1 MSVWFWTR
9 DAGDWNRFR
18 HRAAGAFALF
28 VGLAMGVG
36 CDSDPFTL
44 PEREELKVEST
55 TPTPVAPA
63 STSISSSPEARSIE
77 LVMDR
82 HDPEESEIF
91 RAAARTQAG
100 RERVR
105 LRISA
110 LENSD
115 LSSHQAELVRQAAER
130 KPVAVIVEPADPS
143 DLRLAQAVAETSVIT
158 PVFVLY
164 RPLEGLKKEG
174 SAATKPARGRV
185 IMIVP
190 PSFTESAGQ
199 LVASAI
205 RNAKNASL
213 DPTAGAIVVVNTVSD
228 PFVDERV
235 RAIHDQ
241 LKLAGVKQVSEIR
254 FASRVED
261 CVKQLTERLKKDPK
275 PTLVFGVDSPSMS
288 GCREVSNQ
296 LIDERPFITAG
307 YSADEQLGMTARSGD
322 LAAVA
327 DFMPTR
333 LVRKA
338 IAMAAEVADGK
349 AVPDTIELA
358 IVFHDSP
365 PTTGVPRTQSFYK
378 SRGGLPTAVEKK

>member
-1 MSVWFWTR
+1 MSVRFCKHDAR
-9 DAGDWNRFR
+9 DRNALGR
-18 HRAAGAFALF
+18 RAAGAFAIL
-28 VGLAMGVG
+28 LATTLGSG
-36 CDSDPFTL
+36 CDADPFTL
-44 PEREELKVEST
+44 PEREGLKVEST
-55 TPTPVAPA
+55 TVVRPD
-63 STSISSSPEARSIE
+63 STSSTSSPEARSIE

-82 HDPEESEIF
+82 HDPEESEIV

-143 DLRLAQAVAETSVIT
+143 DPRLAQVVAETSVIT

-164 RPLEGLKKEG
+164 RPLDGLKKEG

-228 PFVDERV
+228 PFVDERA
-235 RAIHDQ
+235 RAIRDQ
-241 LKLAGVKQVSEIR
+241 LKRAGVKEVNEIR

-261 CVKQLTERLKKDPK
+261 CVRQLTERLKKDPK

-296 LIDERPFITAG
+296 LVEERPFITAG

-365 PTTGVPRTQSFYK
+365 SSTGIPRTQSFYK
-378 SRGGLPTAVEKK
+378 SRGNLPTSLEKK